1 MNKLFI
7 KSAVLIAFFVFL
19 TEGNLAECPAQ
30 DWEDLKAAAKSVSTI
45 KAEFKQIRQLEILK
59 APLIS
64 RGTFYYKAPDLLRWE
79 YSFPLRNVMLKQGE
93 IISVY
98 QFREG
103 AWKRDSI
110 QALEVRG
117 MIFAE
122 INRWLKGR
130 FDKTGGFTP
139 SYSAGP
145 PVGITLTPR
154 DEFKRFLSRIELVF
168 SERPGIIRSVEI
180 IESENAKTRIEFI
193 NIDINNVAC
202 KRRGEIKPS
211 AVPGNNVLA

>member
-1 MNKLFI
+1 MKKRLI
-7 KSAVLIAFFVFL
+7 KSAVFITFAAFL
-19 TEGNLAECPAQ
+19 TQGNLTSCPAQ

-45 KAEFKQIRQLEILK
+45 KADFRQIRRLEILN

-64 RGTFYYKAPDLLRWE
+64 RGIFYYEVPDLLRWE

-93 IISVY
+93 SIRVY
-98 QFREG
+98 QFRG
-103 AWKRDSI
+103 GGWKRDSN

-122 INRWLKGR
+122 INRWLRGR
-130 FDKTGGFTP
+130 FEETGGFTP
-139 SYSAGP
+139 SFSAGP

-154 DEFKRFLSRIELVF
+154 DEFKRFLRRIELVF

-180 IESENAKTRIEFI
+180 IESEKAKTRIEFM
-193 NIDINNVAC
+193 NIDINIILPA
-202 KRRGEIKPS
+202 GIFEKP
-211 AVPGNNVLA
+211 